1 MKKITQILRSVI
13 ILSMTALM
21 FTACV
26 DKEYDDLTT
35 ANVDPDIQVTKSIKE
50 LQALATSGS
59 TGVLITTDEII
70 AGVVTG
76 DDLSG
81 NIYKKLILQQDSSGI
96 AIQLDVSNFN
106 TEYPTGRR
114 VFVKC
119 KGLYIRN
126 DGGNVELGSSPGSAN
141 SSMGRIPAN
150 LRTKYLFKGMWG
162 LYITPKVYTFDNP
175 NIPTN
180 TLVQFNNVQFDA
192 GYSGVSYATAS
203 QFNLDMIDCDSNILI
218 LYSSQYSTF
227 ATAKT
232 PFGKGTITGVFIMY
246 RGEGELQ
253 IRDTNDVSMNGL
265 RCDNSTGIPTFASLD
280 SIRPLYLG
288 TPINMPN
295 LIISVTVI
303 SNYST
308 NMLGLNSR
316 NMYVQEDTTGIQLR
330 FDAAPTFAVG
340 SKLEINI
347 NGGQLSTFND
357 VLQLTNLS
365 LSGVTVIGSGNIT
378 PRITSIADI
387 TANYNSREATLV
399 TIPGVTITGTGT
411 YNGAAGSNTL
421 TDATG
426 SMVLYTGSSA
436 TFKSSAYPIVP
447 VSVTGILTQFSG
459 TYEILIRDTTDVQ

>member
-1 MKKITQILRSVI
+1 MKKITQTLRSVI
-13 ILSMTALM
+13 ILLMTAIM
-21 FTACV
+21 FNACV
-26 DKEYDDLTT
+26 DKDYDDLTT
-35 ANVDPDIQVTKSIKE
+35 ANVDPDLQVTKTIKE
-50 LQALATSGS
+50 LQALATTGS

-96 AIQLDVSNFN
+96 AIQLDVSNYN
-106 TEYPTGRR
+106 TEYPTGRK

-126 DGGNVELGSSPGSAN
+126 DGGNFELGTSPGSSN

-150 LRTKYLFKGMWG
+150 LRTKYLVKGMWG

-180 TLVQFNNVQFDA
+180 TLVQFNDVQFDA
-192 GYSGVSYATAS
+192 GFTGISYATAS

-232 PFGKGTITGVFIMY
+232 PFGKGTITGVFTMY

-265 RCDNSTGIPTFASLD
+265 RCDNSTGFPTLASLD

-295 LIISVTVI
+295 LVINVTVI

-308 NMLGLNSR
+308 NMLGVNSR
-316 NMYVQEDTTGIQLR
+316 NMYAQEDSTGIQLR

-347 NGGQLSTFND
+347 YGSQLSTFND
-357 VLQLTNLS
+357 VLQLTNLN
-365 LSGVTVIGSGNIT
+365 LSAVTVIGSGNIT
-378 PRITSIADI
+378 PRITTIADI
-387 TANYNSREATLV
+387 ISNYNSREATLV
-399 TIPGVTITGTGT
+399 TIPDVTITGTGT
-411 YNGAAGSNTL
+411 YNGSAGSNTL